1 VKGSHI
7 ANKARIL
14 VAKPHERVTNARK
27 DYLHKLSHRLVH
39 ENQVIAVDDLHV

>member
-1 VKGSHI
+1 VKDSHI
-7 ANKARIL
+7 PNKARIL
-14 VAKPHERVTNARK
+14 VAKQHERVTNARK